1 MLRMMSSLKSPAWKP
16 CSGLIASL
24 SFAIACASQPVLAD
38 SRSVVFQE
46 HRVQPNV
53 RVDGVD
59 LVLNGAGLRNFMF
72 FDVYVMAL
80 YLPKRV
86 TDAHAVLRQDLP
98 RRLQITFLR
107 DVVTERDVDFLMD
120 GLVENNTPEELTVI
134 QPQLD
139 HFLRIVRAMG
149 KVAKGGVVQLD
160 YLPNVGTRV
169 WLNQRLL
176 GTVAGAAFNRSV
188 LKIWLGDHPTQ
199 ADLKRALLGEAQEA
213 I

>member
-1 MLRMMSSLKSPAWKP
+1 MHSAKSSAWQARSSLV
-16 CSGLIASL
+16 ASL
-24 SFAIACASQPVLAD
+24 GLSVVCTSVFISAPVLAD
-38 SRSVVFQE
+38 SRAVVQE
-46 HRVQPNV
+46 YRPQPHV

-86 TDAHAVLRQDLP
+86 TDANAVLKQDLP

-107 DVVTERDVDFLMD
+107 DVLTERDVDFLMD
-120 GLVENNTPEELTVI
+120 GLVENNTQEELAVI
-134 QPQLD
+134 QGQLD

-149 KVAKGGVVQLD
+149 KIAKGGVVQLD
-160 YLPNVGTRV
+160 YLPDVGTRV

-176 GTVAGAAFNRSV
+176 GTVAGEAFNRSV

-199 ADLKRALLGEAQEA
+199 ADLKKALLGEAQKA

>member
-1 MLRMMSSLKSPAWKP
+1 MSSLRLPARKSG
-16 CSGLIASL
+16 SGLIASL
-24 SFAIACASQPVLAD
+24 SLTIACASQPALAD
-38 SRSVVFQE
+38 SRAAVFQE
-46 HRVQPNV
+46 HRPQPNV

-59 LVLNGAGLRNFMF
+59 LVLNGVGLRNFMF

-80 YLPKRV
+80 YVPKRV
-86 TDAHAVLRQDLP
+86 TDAHAVIRQDLP
-98 RRLQITFLR
+98 RRVQITLLR
-107 DVVTERDVDFLMD
+107 DVTAERDVDFLMD
-120 GLVENNTPEELTVI
+120 GLVENNTPEELAVI
-134 QPQLD
+134 QPQLE

-160 YLPNVGTRV
+160 YLPGVGTRV

>member
-1 MLRMMSSLKSPAWKP
+1 MHSAKSSAWQARSSLVAIL
-16 CSGLIASL
+16 GLSVVCTSVFISA
-24 SFAIACASQPVLAD
+24 PVLAD
-38 SRSVVFQE
+38 SRAVVQE
-46 HRVQPNV
+46 HRPQPHV

-86 TDAHAVLRQDLP
+86 TDANSVLKQDLP

-107 DVVTERDVDFLMD
+107 DVLTERDVDFLMD
-120 GLVENNTPEELTVI
+120 GLVENNTQEELAVI
-134 QPQLD
+134 QGQLD

-149 KVAKGGVVQLD
+149 KIAKGGVVQLD
-160 YLPNVGTRV
+160 YLPDVGTRV

-176 GTVAGAAFNRSV
+176 GTVAGEAFNRSV

-199 ADLKRALLGEAQEA
+199 ADLKKALLGEAQKA

>member
-1 MLRMMSSLKSPAWKP
+1 MSIPKSPAWKP
-16 CSGLIASL
+16 RSGFLASL
-24 SFAIACASQPVLAD
+24 GLAIVCVSQPTPAD
-38 SRSVVFQE
+38 SRAIIFQE
-46 HRVQPNV
+46 HRVPPTV
-53 RVDGVD
+53 RVEGVD

-86 TDAHAVLRQDLP
+86 IDAHAVLRQDLP

-107 DVVTERDVDFLMD
+107 DVTAERDVDFLMD
-120 GLVENNTPEELTVI
+120 GLVENNTPDELAVI

-139 HFLRIVRAMG
+139 HFFRIVRGMG